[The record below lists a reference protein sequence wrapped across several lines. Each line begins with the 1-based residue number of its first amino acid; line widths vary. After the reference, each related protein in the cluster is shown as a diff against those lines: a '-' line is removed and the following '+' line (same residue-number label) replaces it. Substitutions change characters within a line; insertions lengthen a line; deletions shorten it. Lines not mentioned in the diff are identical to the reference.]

1 MITFNNFNDL
11 NQWASESNNRFS
23 FLVACEPCILT
34 IEELESYF
42 TNKEFAKI
50 SINEFLSTAPEGTEI
65 FDKSNIFPRFAIAA
79 PVSFEEIKQYIE
91 SCE

>member
-23 FLVACEPCILT
+23 FLIACESCT
-34 IEELESYF
+34 SVFEEIESYF
-42 TNKEFAKI
+42 NHKEFARI
-50 SINEFLSTAPEGTEI
+50 TMNEFLSTAPEGTEI
-65 FDKSNIFPRFAIAA
+65 FNKSNALPRFAIAA
-79 PVSFEEIKQYIE
+79 PVPFEEIKQYIE

>member
-23 FLVACEPCILT
+23 FLIACEPCNST
-34 IEELESYF
+34 VEEVEAYF
-42 TNKEFAKI
+42 NSKEFAKI
-50 SINEFLSTAPEGTEI
+50 SINEFISTAPEGTEI
-65 FDKSNIFPRFAIAA
+65 FNKSNVFPRFAIAA
-79 PVSFEEIKQYIE
+79 PVPFEDIKQYIE

>member
-23 FLVACEPCILT
+23 FLIACEPCISVA
-34 IEELESYF
+34 EELESYF
-42 TNKEFAKI
+42 NDKEFAKI
-50 SINEFLSTAPEGTEI
+50 SINEFLFTAPEGTGI
-65 FDKSNIFPRFAIAA
+65 FNKSNVFPRFAIAA
-79 PVSFEEIKQYIE
+79 PLPFEEIKQYIE

>member
-23 FLVACEPCILT
+23 FLIACEPCISVA
-34 IEELESYF
+34 EELESYF
-42 TNKEFAKI
+42 NDKEFAKI
-50 SINEFLSTAPEGTEI
+50 SINEFLLTAPEGTGI
-65 FDKSNIFPRFAIAA
+65 FNKSNVLPRFAIAA
-79 PVSFEEIKQYIE
+79 PLPFEEIKQYIE